1 MRRYWI
7 ALILIGSVAAGM
19 ARAAD
24 LWQLARSKR
33 QIHQFST
40 LFTAQD
46 VRDRLAQPGG
56 IEAAIDWCRKT
67 GVTKV
72 YIETYRDAYQAE
84 QAALVNARD
93 AFRKAEFDVAGCVT
107 PTRIGKPSTGWNLV
121 SCYSDHPTQKRV
133 QEIFEYTAGLFE
145 EIMIDDFLFTDCTCE
160 VCDAARRMQTVNLE
174 GRTYHV
180 AGQSWQDYRTALM
193 VRISRDQI
201 IGPVKRLNPRARL
214 TIKYPM
220 WYDQFQDRGYDVIR
234 ETADYDQIWVGT
246 EIRDLPRGVQPYRGY
261 FLMRWLDAIGGR
273 KTGGGWYDPLN
284 TTPKTY
290 VEQARQTVLAGARE
304 SMLFCYGAL
313 ARQDGPA
320 DIEALRQNIPELL
333 ETAQQVQ
340 RRRIVGIAAYKPAHS
355 NGQTQP
361 YVFDYIGML
370 GFPLEPYY
378 QFPEESRAAFFSL
391 HSREDSEFRTKASLY
406 IASGRPVL
414 ITAAMAETLD
424 PVLVKAKN
432 VKVLSV
438 GGDPKSLL
446 NLTQQELDPIRDA
459 VLAPF
464 KTTFHAPAQVGLY
477 LFTDGSYVVENFS
490 DQEAAVEL
498 NGASL
503 KVPARGWITRWK

>member
-1 MRRYWI
+1 MRRHWI
-7 ALILIGSVAAGM
+7 ALILVGSVAAGM

-33 QIHQFST
+33 QAHVFST

-46 VRDRLAQPGG
+46 VRDRLAKPGG
-56 IEAAIDWCRKT
+56 IEAAMDWCRKT

-84 QAALVNARD
+84 ASELTKARD
-93 AFRKAEFDVAGCVT
+93 AFRKADFEVAGCVT
-107 PTRIGKPSTGWNLV
+107 TTRIGKRSTGWDIV
-121 SCYSDHPTQKRV
+121 SCYSDHPTQKRL
-133 QEIFEYTAGLFE
+133 QEIFEYAAGFFD

-160 VCDAARRMQTVNLE
+160 VCDAARRAQTVNLE

-180 AGQSWQDYRTALM
+180 NGQSWEDYRRELM
-193 VRISRDQI
+193 LRLSRDQI
-201 IGPVKRLNPRARL
+201 IGPAKRVNEKARL

-220 WYDQFQDRGYDVIR
+220 WYDRFQERGYDVIR
-234 ETADYDQIWVGT
+234 ETGDYDQIWVGT
-246 EIRDLPRGVQPYRGY
+246 ETRDRDRGAQPYRGY
-261 FLMRWLDAIGGR
+261 FLMRWLEAIGGR

-313 ARQDGPA
+313 GRQHGPE
-320 DIEALRQNIPELL
+320 DIEALRQSIPELL

-340 RRRIVGIAAYKPAHS
+340 RRRIVGLAAYKPPHS
-355 NGQTQP
+355 NGQSQP

-378 QFPEESRAAFFSL
+378 QFPEESKAAFFPL
-391 HSREDSEFRTKASLY
+391 HAKEDPEFLTKAAMY

-414 ITAAMAETLD
+414 ITAAMAEALD

-432 VKVLSV
+432 VRVLSV
-438 GGDPKSLL
+438 GGDPKTLL
-446 NLTQQELDPIRDA
+446 ALAQKELDPIRDA
-459 VLAPF
+459 MLAPF
-464 KTTFHAPAQVGLY
+464 KTTFHAPPQVGLY
-477 LFTDGSYVVENFS
+477 LFTDGSYVVENFN
-490 DQEAAVEL
+490 DEEVAVEL
-498 NGASL
+498 NSAVL
-503 KVPARGWITRWK
+503 KVPARGWVTRWR

>member
-24 LWQLARSKR
+24 LWQLAKSKR

-46 VRDRLAQPGG
+46 VRDSLAQPGG

-72 YIETYRDAYQAE
+72 YIETYRDTYQAD
-84 QAALVNARD
+84 QDALINARD
-93 AFRKAEFDVAGCVT
+93 AFRKADFDVAGCVT
-107 PTRIGKPSTGWNLV
+107 PTRIGKQSTGWNLV

-133 QEIFEYTAGLFE
+133 EEIFGYTAALFD
-145 EIMIDDFLFTDCTCE
+145 EIMIDDFLFTDCTCQ
-160 VCDAARRMQTVNLE
+160 VCDAARRAQTVNLE

-180 AGQSWQDYRTALM
+180 NGQSWEDYRRALM
-193 VRISRDQI
+193 LWISRDQI
-201 IGPVKRLNPRARL
+201 LAAAKRINPRVRL

-246 EIRDLPRGVQPYRGY
+246 ETRDLPGGVQPYRGY

-273 KTGGGWYDPLN
+273 KTGGGWYDPLD
-284 TTPKTY
+284 TTQKTY
-290 VEQARQTVLAGARE
+290 LEQARQTVLAGARE
-304 SMLFCYGAL
+304 SMLFSYGAL
-313 ARQDGPA
+313 ARRNGPA
-320 DIEALRQNIPELL
+320 DIEALRQNVPELL
-333 ETAQQVQ
+333 ETAGQVQ
-340 RRRIVGIAAYKPAHS
+340 RRRIVGLAAYKPPHS
-355 NGQTQP
+355 SGQPQP

-378 QFPEESRAAFFSL
+378 QFPEESRAAFLSL
-391 HSREDSEFRTKASLY
+391 HSREDPEFRTKASLY

-414 ITAAMAETLD
+414 MTAALAETLD
-424 PVLVKAKN
+424 PVLAKAKN
-432 VKVLSV
+432 VKVLP
-438 GGDPKSLL
+438 GNGDPKSLL
-446 NLTQQELDPIRDA
+446 NLSQPELDSIRDA

-464 KTTFHAPAQVGLY
+464 KTKFHAPAQVGLY

-490 DQEAAVEL
+490 DREAAVEL
-498 NGASL
+498 NGKSL
-503 KVPARGWITRWK
+503 KVPPRGWLARWK